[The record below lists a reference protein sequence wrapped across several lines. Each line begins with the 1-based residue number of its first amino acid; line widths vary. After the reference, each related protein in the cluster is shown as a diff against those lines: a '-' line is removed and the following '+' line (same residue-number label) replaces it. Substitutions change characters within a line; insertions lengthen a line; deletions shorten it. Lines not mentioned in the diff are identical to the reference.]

1 MEGLADHGAAAA
13 FRGGQT
19 PDFRQSESERLTRQL
34 APRDTLP
41 PACRPRRHDRHSA
54 SASSLRRRR
63 DRVGPPCGYGCR
75 PKCGEVN
82 IWHWAHHA
90 RGDCDPWSEPVTEWH
105 LGWQAAVPPER
116 REVVIGSHR
125 ADIVTASGGV
135 VEIQHSPITAAVIA
149 AREEFYGSRMAWIFD
164 ATRADIT
171 MADVRASRYGVCG
184 CDPGTCSGGWGAG
197 PLSGHAREVGGAWR
211 AHVPV
216 EASAP
221 VCLGV
226 PP

>member
-1 MEGLADHGAAAA
+1 
-13 FRGGQT
+13 
-19 PDFRQSESERLTRQL
+19 
-34 APRDTLP
+34 
-41 PACRPRRHDRHSA
+41 
-54 SASSLRRRR
+54 
-63 DRVGPPCGYGCR
+63 
-75 PKCGEVN
+75 
-82 IWHWAHHA
+82 
-90 RGDCDPWSEPVTEWH
+90 VTEWH

-184 CDPGTCSGGWGAG
+184 CDPGTCSGGWGPGRCRVMLEKSAEPG
-197 PLSGHAREVGGAWR
+197 VRMFRWRHPRRSVSACRRDVLLDLGDGRVLRVTRFAPGTALHGALISRLS
-211 AHVPV
+211 V
-216 EASAP
+216 E
-221 VCLGV
+221 G
-226 PP
+226 